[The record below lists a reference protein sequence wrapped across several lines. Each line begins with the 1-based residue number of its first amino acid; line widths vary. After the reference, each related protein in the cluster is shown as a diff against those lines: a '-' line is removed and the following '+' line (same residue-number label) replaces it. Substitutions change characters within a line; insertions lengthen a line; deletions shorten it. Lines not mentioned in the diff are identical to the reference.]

1 MLFLGEKERMTQRKL
16 SQEELQGLI
25 HTSLVKVDNV
35 LTNPLS
41 EDVIPEPVQY
51 GVLLVQLVSSMC
63 LTMMDENGRDD
74 FCEKLTADIKNIVP
88 KIDEAFLAALY
99 EIDEK
104 DPSCAVWTADCLKRA
119 SKIAAEML
127 VGR

>member
-1 MLFLGEKERMTQRKL
+1 MTQRKL

-25 HTSLVKVDNV
+25 HESLVKVDGI
-35 LTNPLS
+35 LTSPLS
-41 EDVIPEPVQY
+41 EDVIPEQAQY
-51 GVLLVQLVSSMC
+51 GVLLIQLITSMC
-63 LTMMDENGRDD
+63 LPMLDTNGLDD
-74 FCEKLTADIKNIVP
+74 FCEKLSVDIKNLIP
-88 KIDEAFLAALY
+88 KLDKEFLAALY

>member
-25 HTSLVKVDNV
+25 HESLVKVDGI
-35 LTNPLS
+35 LTSPLS
-41 EDVIPEPVQY
+41 EDVIPEQAQY
-51 GVLLVQLVSSMC
+51 GVLLIQLITSMC
-63 LTMMDENGRDD
+63 LPMLDTNGLDD
-74 FCEKLTADIKNIVP
+74 FCEKLSVDIKNLIP
-88 KIDEAFLAALY
+88 KLDKEFLAALY